1 MKKQIE
7 SIQNMDWNEKEFNE
21 GLQQNLDKIQENTE
35 ERSNMSKSG
44 RSPTSPRAQAI
55 EELSEPATTDPE
67 IILKDLELIE
77 NKLKETGIPIKKPV
91 AAPPVGADDDKG
103 ELDLNQACADIV
115 IDKSSMNESEIE
127 KNLESYDYKNYKGM
141 EEDKKK
147 LQYSTKKMNLLGVSK
162 GLAEQHGGEPADHN
176 VGKENLVSADNQE
189 GPQKPAA

>member
-1 MKKQIE
+1 M
-7 SIQNMDWNEKEFNE
+7 
-21 GLQQNLDKIQENTE
+21 
-35 ERSNMSKSG
+35 
-44 RSPTSPRAQAI
+44 
-55 EELSEPATTDPE
+55 
-67 IILKDLELIE
+67 
-77 NKLKETGIPIKKPV
+77 
-91 AAPPVGADDDKG
+91 
-103 ELDLNQACADIV
+103 NQACADIV